1 MKKRPGIT
9 REEEEEKLKRTLKVA
24 RDKVEANI
32 RNVKALEEELHA
44 MQEEF
49 DESDKEMQ
57 TLWHDADARFKFVN
71 QDLRRAKQAQKK
83 PYFGR
88 IDFRDSKLKKDEV

>member
-57 TLWHDADARFKFVN
+57 TLWHDADARFRRGDVP
-71 QDLRRAKQAQKK
+71 QDGK
-83 PYFGR
+83 
-88 IDFRDSKLKKDEV
+88 